1 VVGEH
6 EAGVEDAVMKAV
18 LGAEDDVGVGFGEA
32 EEVAVEEEVVELGER
47 EGAGPGV
54 EGLELD
60 AAEAAGL
67 PVGVV
72 GEDFEGEHRRG
83 THRRFEEVEEVLRGR
98 GLGDVGHA
106 NRVGKGCRRCRP
118 HDDAPY

>member
-1 VVGEH
+1 
-6 EAGVEDAVMKAV
+6 M

-32 EEVAVEEEVVELGER
+32 EEVAVEEELVELGER

-72 GEDFEGEHRRG
+72 GEDAKLNALLLK
-83 THRRFEEVEEVLRGR
+83 VLPIIIIT
-98 GLGDVGHA
+98 D
-106 NRVGKGCRRCRP
+106 
-118 HDDAPY
+118 

>member
-1 VVGEH
+1 
-6 EAGVEDAVMKAV
+6 M
-18 LGAEDDVGVGFGEA
+18 GAEDDVGVGFGEA
-32 EEVAVEEEVVELGER
+32 EEVAVEEELVELGER

-72 GEDFEGEHRRG
+72 GEDFEGEHRGG
-83 THRRFEEVEEVLRGR
+83 TQRRVEEVEEVLRGR

-106 NRVGKGCRRCRP
+106 NRVGKGCRCRP
-118 HDDAPY
+118 HDATLYWSDCVSVGRKDSRVQFC